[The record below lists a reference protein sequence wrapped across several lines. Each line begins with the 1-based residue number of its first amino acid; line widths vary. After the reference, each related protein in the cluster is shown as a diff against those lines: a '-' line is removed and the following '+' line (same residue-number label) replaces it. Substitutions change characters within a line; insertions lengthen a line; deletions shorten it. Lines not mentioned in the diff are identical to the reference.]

1 VACEH
6 YGKLRSSN
14 VNCGNSVLVGLGAPI
29 PWTSVFDFSLILV
42 HLVVGRCCG
51 VEQELLV
58 VQSLVRMAK
67 YWEATFRG

>member
-42 HLVVGRCCG
+42 HLEVCAGVCVIFG
-51 VEQELLV
+51 VEQ
-58 VQSLVRMAK
+58 SMIWRC
-67 YWEATFRG
+67 